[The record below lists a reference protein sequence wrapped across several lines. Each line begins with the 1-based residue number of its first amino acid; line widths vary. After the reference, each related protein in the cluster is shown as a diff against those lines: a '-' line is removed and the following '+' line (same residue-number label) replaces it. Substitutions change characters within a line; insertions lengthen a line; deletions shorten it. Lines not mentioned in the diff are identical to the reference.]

1 MFERLNPRMP
11 EPPPYSV
18 NYYQVNAGTGD
29 CEIVLLLNNKVPSKQ
44 TIEKAVLIDGGEPT
58 TYYLMNIRKT
68 FDSIKQAFS
77 LKTLKFDAVIITHWD
92 EDHYRGILELMS
104 QDWDKASARVPWL
117 KYNEN
122 TNHPDSILYIPYR
135 FPPSRGNLTYV
146 EGKETPPNL
155 YLCLGNDKMCKVI
168 SDSENGSPTS
178 LPKPQQF
185 DINSS
190 DLIGRELFNDFYNED
205 SLKQNKAN
213 SPAGLVGIYSELKGR
228 PGLFCVAANYQYLS
242 GGSSE
247 NKDKDSSSAN
257 KDTPADS
264 SLTNKSSI
272 VCLVIWPENNQVT
285 HYLAGDAPLALEE
298 AVVQWIGRDLVE
310 GQVKVVKASNQG
322 ARTSLP
328 WTLFQNLKP
337 FYILCSAGKAHEQP
351 SKLI

>member
-1 MFERLNPRMP
+1 MP
-11 EPPPYSV
+11 DPPYSV

-29 CEIVLLLNNKVPSKQ
+29 CEIVLLLNNKKQ

-58 TYYLMNIRKT
+58 AYYLMNIRKT

-155 YLCLGNDKMCKVI
+155 YLCLGNDKICKVI
-168 SDSENGSPTS
+168 SDSKNGSPTS
-178 LPKPQQF
+178 LSKLRPF
-185 DINSS
+185 NTNSS
-190 DLIGRELFNDFYNED
+190 DLIGRELFNDLYNKE
-205 SLKQNKAN
+205 SLKPNKVN
-213 SPAGLVGIYSELKGR
+213 SPAGLVGIYSSELKGR

-242 GGSSE
+242 GGSTE
-247 NKDKDSSSAN
+247 NKDKDLSPAN
-257 KDTPADS
+257 KDAPGDS
-264 SLTNKSSI
+264 SLTNRSSI
-272 VCLVIWPENNQVT
+272 VCLVIWPGENIQIT

-298 AVVQWIGRDLVE
+298 AVVQWMEPDLVE
-310 GQVKVVKASNQG
+310 GQVKVVKASNHG
-322 ARTSLP
+322 ARTSFP
-328 WTLFQNLKP
+328 WTLCQKLNP
-337 FYILCSAGKAHEQP
+337 FYILCSAGKAYEQP